1 MIGKMYLTFGGG
13 GGGGGGGTNLVRSQN
28 FLAMLPN
35 QGLEGTQEWT
45 LLSLLQNEFCSCD

>member
-1 MIGKMYLTFGGG
+1 MQNAPNFVE
-13 GGGGGGGTNLVRSQN
+13 GTNQVRSQN

-45 LLSLLQNEFCSCD
+45 PLSSLQNELCKVV